1 MLILPLV
8 WLQGLAG
15 VNLPLEKR
23 VWISIVPAMVAAIVV
38 AWPFARLLRIPPMF
52 VFSGPCPACKRRP
65 AGWWKHG
72 TDAGEWQL
80 ACGECGERVTLWVA
94 PPRRADAISKDVPTY
109 VLKWPRFL
117 GVWRRIDSGAA
128 AHTQT

>member
-52 VFSGPCPACKRRP
+52 VFSGPGPACKRRP

-80 ACGECGERVTLWVA
+80 ACGECGERVRLGGPSATGGRHFQRCTDVCLEMATL
-94 PPRRADAISKDVPTY
+94 PRRMAEN
-109 VLKWPRFL
+109 
-117 GVWRRIDSGAA
+117 
-128 AHTQT
+128 